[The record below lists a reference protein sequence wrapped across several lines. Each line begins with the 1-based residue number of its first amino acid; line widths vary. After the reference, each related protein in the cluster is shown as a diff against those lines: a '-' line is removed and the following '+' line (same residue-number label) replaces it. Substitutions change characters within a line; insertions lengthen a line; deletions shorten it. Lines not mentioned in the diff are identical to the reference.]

1 MIPILDRND
10 IHPDTIEINDTPAPH
25 TAVEEITRVAMDEFF
40 QAILVLGEET
50 SLSDLQTLLSDTLNI
65 PTIQLMRAEN
75 SDLFEGKI
83 SRVIRDAIL
92 EQNTPI
98 RTPAFHDPLDLELGV
113 GAFELLDK
121 DEITKLL
128 DALDAMDGSQGT
140 PIVDLFEVFDVDN
153 ITTQKLLDV
162 IQANS
167 VIIRTM
173 ISEVVIDA
181 VTEDRVVPAAYEHPV
196 DYPDLTQAELI
207 AFGNSIG
214 VIDETYN
221 NGDDLDDQSIILLA
235 TELGNNV
242 DTLKLG
248 QLYDLHQESSL
259 IMRKFISEGIVIAVT
274 LAAIREDA
282 FEIVAMEFIEYDEI
296 TRLLDTLIEVADS
309 DPLVVDPLEQPLA
322 GVADL
327 ITAESVTPELLVK

>member
-1 MIPILDRND
+1 KQIESTYSLSEENSMTIGQVAAAISEQSIILNTLVSKEMIPNLDRND

-181 VTEDRVVPAAYEHPV
+181 VTED
-196 DYPDLTQAELI
+196 
-207 AFGNSIG
+207 
-214 VIDETYN
+214 
-221 NGDDLDDQSIILLA
+221 
-235 TELGNNV
+235 
-242 DTLKLG
+242 
-248 QLYDLHQESSL
+248 
-259 IMRKFISEGIVIAVT
+259 
-274 LAAIREDA
+274 
-282 FEIVAMEFIEYDEI
+282 
-296 TRLLDTLIEVADS
+296 
-309 DPLVVDPLEQPLA
+309 
-322 GVADL
+322 
-327 ITAESVTPELLVK
+327 